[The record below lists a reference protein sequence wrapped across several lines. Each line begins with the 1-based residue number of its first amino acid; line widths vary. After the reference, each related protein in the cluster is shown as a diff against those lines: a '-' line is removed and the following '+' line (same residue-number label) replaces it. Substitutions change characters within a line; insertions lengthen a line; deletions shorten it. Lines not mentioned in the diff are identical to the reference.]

1 MSIAVTSRLAS
12 VGLVIAGLAACAP
25 TISQRGYFPDPTRT
39 QAISVG
45 VDTKQTISDRLGTP
59 TLQSAFDP
67 NVWYYVSQ
75 TQLQVV
81 WYQPWVTKEDVI
93 EVKFDDQDRVKDV
106 RRLTEADMHKVEPV
120 KQVTPTRGREL
131 TFWEQMFGNIG
142 HNLPG
147 VENENNGPGQTP
159 GGGPGGGY

>member
-1 MSIAVTSRLAS
+1 MPHVLKLNIAAVSLLA
-12 VGLVIAGLAACAP
+12 AGLTACAP

-39 QAISVG
+39 QAIAVG

-67 NVWYYVSQ
+67 DVWYYVSQ

-93 EVKFDDQDRVKDV
+93 EVRFDDQDRVASV
-106 RRLTEADMHKVEPV
+106 TRLNEADMHKVEPV
-120 KQVTPTRGREL
+120 KRITPTRGREL

-142 HNLPG
+142 HQLPG
-147 VENENNGPGQTP
+147 VQNQENIPGQT
-159 GGGPGGGY
+159 GPNGP